1 MDSSIVMCLFSNAF
15 LPCNGPQPN
24 GRFPQT
30 YLALP
35 TLSP

>member
-1 MDSSIVMCLFSNAF
+1 MDSSIGMYLFSNAF
-15 LPCNGPQPN
+15 LPCNGLQPS

-35 TLSP
+35 T